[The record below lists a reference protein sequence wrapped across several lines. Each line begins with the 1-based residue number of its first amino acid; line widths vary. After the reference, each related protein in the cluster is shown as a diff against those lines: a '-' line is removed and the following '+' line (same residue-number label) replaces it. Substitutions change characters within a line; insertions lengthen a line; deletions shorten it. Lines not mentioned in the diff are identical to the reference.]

1 MFIFFLQLPIK
12 KYYYQLIA
20 GACLW
25 IASKCSK
32 AISCTDICMCSDNSF
47 SANDL
52 VRTEEYVLKQ
62 LEWKL
67 AFPTSLGFLEAYGYA
82 LGLDKESKSFQMMRY
97 ISELALQSPIYL
109 SYEPSMI
116 AACSVV
122 LARFC
127 AQDNELW
134 SDALQHQTDYSFED
148 LSECT
153 IELSRRLDDIRS
165 SFSHLII
172 IGRRYRKSTR
182 GCVSEIAIPSISS
195 FATMTAYQQRHARNP
210 LDSVPAS

>member
-1 MFIFFLQLPIK
+1 
-12 KYYYQLIA
+12 
-20 GACLW
+20 
-25 IASKCSK
+25 
-32 AISCTDICMCSDNSF
+32 MCSDNSF

-153 IELSRRLDDIRS
+153 IELSRR
-165 SFSHLII
+165 
-172 IGRRYRKSTR
+172 YRKSTR